1 MREVPLSSDPHTE
14 PPSTPAL
21 RIKAIQQLLLEKG
34 LLPPG
39 AIDTIVDAFE
49 HKLGPKIGA
58 SIVAHAWT
66 DPGYRKRLLTDAV
79 KAIGEFGGSHDPH
92 LAIVERTPTIVVENT
107 PAVHNVVVCTLC
119 SCYPWHV
126 LGLPPNWYKTPPYRS
141 RIVIEP
147 RSVLAEFGLHVPD
160 DVEVRV
166 WDSNNELRYFVLP
179 QRPAGTEGWSEERL
193 ASIVTRDS
201 MIGTAICKAD

>member
-1 MREVPLSSDPHTE
+1 LSSDSHTD

-49 HKLGPKIGA
+49 HKLGPKVGA
-58 SIVAHAWT
+58 RIVARAWT
-66 DPGYRKRLLTDAV
+66 DAGYRKRLLANAV
-79 KAIGEFGGSHDPH
+79 EAIGEFGGSHDPH

-141 RIVIEP
+141 RLVIEP
-147 RSVLAEFGLHVPD
+147 RGVLAEFGLHVPG

-179 QRPAGTEGWSEERL
+179 QRPAATEGWSEQRL

-201 MIGTAICKAD
+201 MIGTAVCKAD

>member
-1 MREVPLSSDPHTE
+1 LSSDSHTE

-21 RIKAIQQLLLEKG
+21 RIKAIQQLLMEKG

-49 HKLGPKIGA
+49 HKLGPKVGA
-58 SIVAHAWT
+58 KIVAHAWT
-66 DPGYRKRLLTDAV
+66 DPGYRKRLLTNAV
-79 KAIGEFGGSHDPH
+79 EAIGEFGGSHDPH

-141 RIVIEP
+141 RLVIEP

-179 QRPAGTEGWSEERL
+179 QRPAPTEGWSEERL

>member
-1 MREVPLSSDPHTE
+1 MSSDSHTE
-14 PPSTPAL
+14 PPLTPAL
-21 RIKAIQQLLLEKG
+21 RIKAIQQLLMEKG

-49 HKLGPKIGA
+49 HKLGPKVGA
-58 SIVAHAWT
+58 KIVAHAWT
-66 DPGYRKRLLTDAV
+66 DPGYRKRLLTNAV
-79 KAIGEFGGSHDPH
+79 EAIGEFGGSRDPH

-141 RIVIEP
+141 RLVIEP

-179 QRPAGTEGWSEERL
+179 QRPAPTEGWSEERL